1 MIAVLASP
9 LEFLSEEPHHIV
21 AVDQANPTTAIKASA
36 KQGSTINPMIRRLR
50 DMKNLAQHTI
60 SGNPGG
66 LFAHVLRRTKEV
78 EHPDGYEMWESNER
92 PTACRGLGMCG
103 R

>member
-1 MIAVLASP
+1 MLTSP

-21 AVDQANPTTAIKASA
+21 AVDQANPTTATRARE
-36 KQGSTINPMIRRLR
+36 KQGSTINPMLQRLC

-66 LFAHVLRRTKEV
+66 LFAHVMRRTKDV
-78 EHPDGYEMWESNER
+78 EYPDGYEMWESNEW